1 MKVLVD
7 TNVVLDVMLARQPFA
22 RHSSKVLALIEKS
35 LIEGYLCATTV
46 TTIDYLL
53 SQSLPDKEAS
63 KSIERLLALF
73 EVAPVNRA
81 ILEQAL
87 RSEIDDFEDAVLEQ
101 SAKLVDAKVIA
112 TRNLKDFRKAEVTA
126 LDPEELISQI
136 SSSRNL

>member
-22 RHSSKVLALIEKS
+22 QHSSKVFALIEKS
-35 LIEGYLCATTV
+35 VIEGYLCATTI

-53 SQSLPDKEAS
+53 SQSIPNKEAS
-63 KSIERLLALF
+63 KSIERLLDLF

-87 RSEIDDFEDAVLEQ
+87 RSKIDDFEDAVLEQ
-101 SAKLVDAKVIA
+101 SAKLVDAKVIV

-136 SSSRNL
+136 SSGRNL

>member
-7 TNVVLDVMLARQPFA
+7 TNVVLDVLLARQPFA
-22 RHSSKVLALIEKS
+22 RHSSRVFALIEKS
-35 LIEGYLCATTV
+35 VIEGYLCATTV

-53 SQSLPDKEAS
+53 SQSLPNKEAS
-63 KSIERLLALF
+63 KSIERILDLF

-101 SAKLVDAKVIA
+101 SAKLVDAKVIV

-126 LDPEELISQI
+126 LDPEELISQT
-136 SSSRNL
+136 SSSHEL

>member
-7 TNVVLDVMLARQPFA
+7 TNVVLDVLLARQPFVKHA
-22 RHSSKVLALIEKS
+22 SQVFALIEKS
-35 LIEGYLCATTV
+35 VIEGYLCATTV

-53 SQSLPDKEAS
+53 SQSLPNKEAS
-63 KSIERLLALF
+63 KSIERILDLF

-101 SAKLVDAKVIA
+101 SAKLVDARVIV

-126 LDPEELISQI
+126 LDPAELLSQNGL
-136 SSSRNL
+136 RYAL